1 MLDYLDKGYFVM
13 FFFGF
18 LIDKINLFPFF
29 LGISLGLFISTNN
42 STIKY
47 LSLFNE
53 SYNYI
58 KTNIDVFI
66 PTNDTIIPTND
77 TIIPSNDTIIP
88 TNDTIIPT
96 NDTIIS
102 TNDTIIPS
110 NDTNT
115 TLSYS
120 IQETTSNNQKNSNK
134 MDDNENIKS
143 PL

>member
-58 KTNIDVFI
+58 KTNLDVFI
-66 PTNDTIIPTND
+66 PTNDTTIPPNDNIIPTND
-77 TIIPSNDTIIP
+77 TN
-88 TNDTIIPT
+88 
-96 NDTIIS
+96 
-102 TNDTIIPS
+102 
-110 NDTNT
+110 TNT
-115 TLSYS
+115 TLSYD

>member
-58 KTNIDVFI
+58 KTNLDVFI

-77 TIIPSNDTIIP
+77 TIIPT
-88 TNDTIIPT
+88 
-96 NDTIIS
+96 
-102 TNDTIIPS
+102 

-115 TLSYS
+115 TLSYD

>member
-77 TIIPSNDTIIP
+77 TII
-88 TNDTIIPT
+88 
-96 NDTIIS
+96 S

>member
-58 KTNIDVFI
+58 KTNLDVFI

-77 TIIPSNDTIIP
+77 T
-88 TNDTIIPT
+88 
-96 NDTIIS
+96 
-102 TNDTIIPS
+102 
-110 NDTNT
+110 NT
-115 TLSYS
+115 TLSYD

>member
-58 KTNIDVFI
+58 KMNLDVFI
-66 PTNDTIIPTND
+66 P
-77 TIIPSNDTIIP
+77 NDTIIP

-96 NDTIIS
+96 NDTIIP
-102 TNDTIIPS
+102 TNNTIIPTNDS
-110 NDTNT
+110 NTI
-115 TLSYS
+115 LSKE
-120 IQETTSNNQKNSNK
+120 IQETTSNNQTNYNK
-134 MDDNENIKS
+134 MDDNGNIKS